1 MEISEYVKYLIDK
14 ETEIKNALTGLTIK
28 APAGCQ
34 TTPYLNIEFIET
46 YQMGSDETEYV
57 IKDVSLKMNVEF

>member
-28 APAGCQ
+28 APAGCE

>member
-28 APAGCQ
+28 APAECQ
-34 TTPYLNIEFIET
+34 TTPYLDIEFIET

-57 IKDVSLKMNVEF
+57 IKDVSLKMNIEF